1 MTFYGLKTLSGI
13 ISTKTS
19 KSSGKSGEIRTG
31 LDRILT
37 NSTLNGSF
45 SASFKSFLFH
55 ICPMGIKLD
64 VSILSIISILA
75 AKIQFNKNTKNV
87 LGIFFGNNFVKKD
100 NPFYLYT
107 NYHHEQKL
115 PQFLSLYRFN
125 QVQKR

>member
-75 AKIQFNKNTKNV
+75 AKIQFNKNTKNM
-87 LGIFFGNNFVKKD
+87 LGIFFGNNFVKK
-100 NPFYLYT
+100 
-107 NYHHEQKL
+107 
-115 PQFLSLYRFN
+115 R
-125 QVQKR
+125 